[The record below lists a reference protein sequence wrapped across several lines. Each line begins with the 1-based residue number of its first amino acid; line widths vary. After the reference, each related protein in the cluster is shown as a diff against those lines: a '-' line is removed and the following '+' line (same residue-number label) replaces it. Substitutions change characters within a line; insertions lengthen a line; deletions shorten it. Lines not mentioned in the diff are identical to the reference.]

1 MYDTYEHCITVLNL
15 RDMMK
20 LESYPII
27 QSGGITDMF
36 IDYHKNM
43 LYYQKGGYHDTLNV
57 EF

>member
-1 MYDTYEHCITVLNL
+1 
-15 RDMMK
+15 MK